1 MSLLEIFLIGLG
13 LSMDCFAVSL
23 SFSACGKL
31 KWRDVLKMSAFF
43 GIFQGLMPLIGWL
56 IGTSFLSFIQAID
69 HWLAFG
75 ILAVIGV
82 HMASQFFVHETKR
95 KPADIRKTSVLI
107 TLSVATSIDAL
118 ATGISFGFI
127 KVNILEAASV
137 ITGVTFL
144 VSIIGSRLGAKSTF
158 IPARWAELLGGIV
171 LILIGTK
178 ILFNHLGLMSW

>member
-1 MSLLEIFLIGLG
+1 MSFLEIFLIGLG

-31 KWRDVLKMSAFF
+31 KWKDVFKMSAFF
-43 GIFQGLMPLIGWL
+43 GIFQGVMPVIGWL
-56 IGTSFLSFIQAID
+56 IGISFLSFIQAID

-75 ILAVIGV
+75 ILTVIGV

-118 ATGISFGFI
+118 ATGITFGFI
-127 KVNILEAASV
+127 KVNILQAAS
-137 ITGVTFL
+137 IIAGVTFI
-144 VSIIGSRLGAKSTF
+144 VSVIGARLGAKSTF
-158 IPARWAELLGGIV
+158 IPARWAELIGGVV
-171 LILIGTK
+171 LIGIGTK
-178 ILFNHLGLMSW
+178 ILLNHLGIM